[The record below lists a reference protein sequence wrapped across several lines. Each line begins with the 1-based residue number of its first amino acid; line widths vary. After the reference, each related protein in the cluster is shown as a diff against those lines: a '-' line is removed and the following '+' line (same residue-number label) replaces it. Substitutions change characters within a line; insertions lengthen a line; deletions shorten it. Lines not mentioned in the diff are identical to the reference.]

1 LEEIFIVIKDRKGF
15 TLIELLLVLSILSIM
30 LSIPALSSNYTL
42 NFIERKE
49 INELKED
56 IYYARNRAIIES
68 KIYSVVILLDKNS
81 YAIYNYEPN
90 RKLIKL
96 KKLKGNLVFRNTNIK
111 DDEIM
116 FSYLGTPIQTGTIF
130 LTNRRGKEIRIAI
143 TPVTAKINV
152 YID

>member
-1 LEEIFIVIKDRKGF
+1 MIKDRKGF